1 MESTS
6 IYAALAAVQSELK
19 APKGQMNT
27 FGGYRYRSCEDILE
41 AVKPILKAHNLLLTL
56 SDEPKVLEGWHY
68 IEATAKLESLDSDTI
83 ARWGLLQLYQKVDE
97 AATDAQVKEQAKV
110 SLEYYNRVL
119 QQLKFTSLGVNS
131 LRAGQLLLVNINDLD
146 GDPFRKY
153 VMLEKVSHT
162 WENDLHTMELEAKAL

>member
-1 MESTS
+1 MYNCAKCFQRGCTK
-6 IYAALAAVQSELK
+6 QDMTK
-19 APKGQMNT
+19 
-27 FGGYRYRSCEDILE
+27 
-41 AVKPILKAHNLLLTL
+41 TL
-56 SDEPKVLEGWHY
+56 PDCPSKDE
-68 IEATAKLESLDSDTI
+68 
-83 ARWGLLQLYQKVDE
+83 
-97 AATDAQVKEQAKV
+97 QVKEQAKV